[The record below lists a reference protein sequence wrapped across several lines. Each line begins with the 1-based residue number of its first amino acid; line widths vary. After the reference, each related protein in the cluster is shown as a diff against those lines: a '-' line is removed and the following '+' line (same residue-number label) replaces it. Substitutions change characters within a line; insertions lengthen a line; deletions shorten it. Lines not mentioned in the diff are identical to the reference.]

1 VRHLAELPMAGKRVF
16 VRVDFNVPLDGK
28 RVTDTTRIEAS
39 LPTLRWI
46 LRDGGRPI
54 IASHLGRPKGTRNEK
69 YSLAPVAE
77 KLRDLLGCPV
87 RLATDCVGGAVEA
100 QAAQLPAGEVLLLE
114 NLRFHAGEEKND
126 PAIARRLAALGNV
139 YVNDAFGA
147 AHRAHASTAG
157 MVAHFQG
164 RAAAGLLLE
173 REVKFLS
180 KLLASPDRPFWAV
193 LGGAKV
199 SDKIA
204 VIESLLARVQG
215 LCVGG
220 AMAYTF
226 LKAQGKPVGRSLVE
240 NDKVATAR
248 EVLTSAKE
256 RGVELLLPSD
266 HVAADKPEAGAAS
279 RVVSA
284 DAFPADL
291 LGVDIGPET
300 GRRYGDAVAAA
311 RTVFWNGPMG
321 IFEIPAFSAGTR
333 AVADA
338 LGRCS
343 GTTVVGGGDSIAAI
357 SQAGQLSTVTHVSTG
372 GGASLEFL
380 EGKELPGI
388 RALEDAA

>member
-1 VRHLAELPMAGKRVF
+1 VRHLSELAIDGKRVF
-16 VRVDFNVPLDGK
+16 VRVDFNVPLAGGHVSDA
-28 RVTDTTRIEAS
+28 TRIEAS

-46 LRDGGRPI
+46 LRGDGRPI
-54 IASHLGRPKGTRNEK
+54 VASHLGRPKGVRTEK

-77 KLRDLLGCPV
+77 RLAELLGHPV

-114 NLRFHAGEEKND
+114 NLRFHPGEEKND
-126 PAIARRLAALGNV
+126 PAFARRLAALGNC

-173 REVKFLS
+173 REVTFLS
-180 KLLASPDRPFWAV
+180 KLLVAPERPFLAV

-204 VIESLLARVQG
+204 VIENLLPRVQG
-215 LCVGG
+215 LCIGG

-226 LKAQGKPVGRSLVE
+226 LKAQGRPVGRSLVE
-240 NDKVATAR
+240 DDKVAVAR
-248 EVLTSAKE
+248 EVLAHAQA
-256 RGVELLLPSD
+256 RGVDVLLPTD
-266 HVAADKPEAGAAS
+266 HVVADRPDAGATS
-279 RVVSA
+279 RTVSA
-284 DAFPADL
+284 DAFPGDM

-300 GRRYGDAVAAA
+300 ARRYGDAVGAA

-321 IFEIPAFSAGTR
+321 IFEVPAFSAGTR

-338 LGRCS
+338 LVRCR
-343 GTTVVGGGDSIAAI
+343 GTTVVGGGDSIAALA
-357 SQAGQLSTVTHVSTG
+357 QAGKLSTVTHVSTG

-380 EGKELPGI
+380 EGKELPGV
-388 RALEDAA
+388 RALEDAV